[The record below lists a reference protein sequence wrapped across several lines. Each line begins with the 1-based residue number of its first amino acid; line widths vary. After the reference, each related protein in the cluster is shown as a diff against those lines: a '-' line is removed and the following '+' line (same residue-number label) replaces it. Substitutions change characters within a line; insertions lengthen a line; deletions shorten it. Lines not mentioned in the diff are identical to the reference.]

1 MEFFR
6 DLEGMKFA
14 KIPRTFTRRIEETN
28 IIAYIVK
35 GGTPANVKYNIF
47 KRINTGGLELKPQEI
62 RHALYQGPATKLC
75 KKLAELPE
83 FQEATTYSIRGDRMM
98 DREFVLRFVAVCYY
112 GIDRYEGIADN
123 YLNGA
128 MEYLNAPDCVSEET
142 IEKQFKRVM
151 IASKRIMGKYAFRKL
166 GENGIRRPINKA
178 IYEAWCRSIFLLKD
192 DEIDLLAKRQK
203 RVYDNFLKLC
213 DDPWFLQAIKASDKK
228 SFLSRFTCI
237 NSMLEDILHDKK
249 IRVDNFK
256 CFEHVELELSSLNLF
271 SGINSMGKSTLV
283 QALLLLRQ
291 SHEQNALEKGIYLNG
306 NHGEYTV
313 HYLQTHEAEEVTNKN
328 VWYDGGEDARLLK
341 QVECWMGE
349 ITPEVSL
356 RMEEYG
362 HTQVGLTVHQAGNM
376 GADYFTVTNVGF
388 GISYVLPV
396 VVSLLKAKEGE
407 LVIVENPEAHLH
419 PKGQRKMGKLMARA
433 AQGGVQIIV
442 ETHSDHVLGVTLERF
457 EEEHT
462 FRVPD
467 G

>member
-1 MEFFR
+1 MFDEKEKKDLELLIEMGNRQGGKLSSMIVSNYFVGFSSGKQTEDVYNEMVSYLKQAGIEIIHDDSEIEEEEETACVPEIRPFDPSKIDIEMKTMELSSIIKRLTYDEINMNTDFQRKSGLWTDIQKSQLIESLLLRIPIPAFYFDGGNKDNWLIIDGLQRITALKEFVVDGTLELSGLEFFR

-14 KIPRTFTRRIEETN
+14 KLPRTFTRRIEETN

-83 FQEATTYSIRGDRMM
+83 FQEATTYSIRDDRMM

-178 IYEAWCRSIFLLKD
+178 IYEAWCRSIFLLND
-192 DEIDLLAKRQK
+192 DEIDLLAKRKK

-228 SFLSRFTCI
+228 SFLSRFTYI
-237 NSMLEDILHDKK
+237 NNMLEDILHDKK
-249 IRVDNFK
+249 N
-256 CFEHVELELSSLNLF
+256 
-271 SGINSMGKSTLV
+271 
-283 QALLLLRQ
+283 
-291 SHEQNALEKGIYLNG
+291 
-306 NHGEYTV
+306 
-313 HYLQTHEAEEVTNKN
+313 
-328 VWYDGGEDARLLK
+328 
-341 QVECWMGE
+341 
-349 ITPEVSL
+349 
-356 RMEEYG
+356 
-362 HTQVGLTVHQAGNM
+362 
-376 GADYFTVTNVGF
+376 
-388 GISYVLPV
+388 
-396 VVSLLKAKEGE
+396 
-407 LVIVENPEAHLH
+407 
-419 PKGQRKMGKLMARA
+419 
-433 AQGGVQIIV
+433 QG
-442 ETHSDHVLGVTLERF
+442 R
-457 EEEHT
+457 
-462 FRVPD
+462 
-467 G
+467 